1 MTESGNNDHEFL
13 VWFAKRL
20 ASGAL
25 IACAV
30 LFLLTKLIDD
40 AKEIDSFTLSLY
52 LLIGVGLFAA
62 GMWVMWRVFSR
73 VLDARLGR
81 GAIRDTWVDDDYV
94 EEAPHSYRIAPEQLL
109 PKPSN
114 YTCDYFDDDGR
125 RVTLSCDKRLVDQLV
140 EIGWP
145 KPSRTKWSGGND
157 GYTQATWFLASL
169 PGDILQRDGNGWRWR
184 EGVTREQVERMLQGA
199 SDE

>member
-1 MTESGNNDHEFL
+1 MIESGNNDHDFL
-13 VWFAKRL
+13 TWFAKRL
-20 ASGAL
+20 VSGAL

-40 AKEIDSFTLSLY
+40 AKEIDSFTLTLY
-52 LLIGVGLFAA
+52 ILIAVGLFAG

-73 VLDARLGR
+73 VLDMRLSR
-81 GAIRDTWVDDDYV
+81 GVSREEWGSAGYV
-94 EEAPHSYRIAPEQLL
+94 EEEPHSYRIAPEGLL
-109 PKPSN
+109 PKPSS

-140 EIGWP
+140 AGGWP
-145 KPSRTKWSGGND
+145 RPTRTKWSGGND

-184 EGVTREQVERMLQGA
+184 EGITREQVEHMLQGA
-199 SDE
+199 AEE